1 MKAVSARTALGR
13 LAIVIA
19 ASQSEGTHS
28 AGSDVVVGSPGDRTA
43 TLSWV
48 APSDQR
54 VRGYRVYV
62 GSASGSYFLPK
73 GAGLDVGAATTY
85 RVEYLNAGKT
95 YYFAVTAYDEV
106 GNESGYS
113 NEAAKSIR

>member
-1 MKAVSARTALGR
+1 MQAVSARTVFGR

-19 ASQSEGTHS
+19 TSQSEGAQS
-28 AGSDVVVGSPGDRTA
+28 AGPGVVVGSPGDRTA
-43 TLSWV
+43 TLSWI

-62 GSASGSYFLPK
+62 GSASRSYVLPK
-73 GAGLDVGAATTY
+73 GAGLDAGATTTY
-85 RVEYLNAGKT
+85 RVEYLNVGKT
-95 YYFAVTAYDEV
+95 YYFAVTAYDEA
-106 GNESGYS
+106 GNESDYS